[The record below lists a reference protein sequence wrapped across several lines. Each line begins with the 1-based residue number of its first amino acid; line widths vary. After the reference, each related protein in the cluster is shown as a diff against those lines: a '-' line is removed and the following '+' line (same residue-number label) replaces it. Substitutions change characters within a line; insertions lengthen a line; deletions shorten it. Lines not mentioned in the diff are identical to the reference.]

1 MTTFQDPQPQSRR
14 VARQSERSQ
23 PDPQPS
29 ADPSAG
35 FTQFPSTEQPAA
47 PQVYSEAS
55 AQADM
60 WDTISRRAAQLPPT
74 TPQEPVI
81 TGRRAAAPA
90 PAQPAPTAEPLTYTT
105 QSRAPQYEA
114 PALRPR
120 ASREQSADLP
130 PTQAIPQADQPAYRV
145 RDFSPEARRTSPDA
159 VAAAAAWQA
168 AAPAPSDL
176 EYHTQNRAPA
186 PQPVA
191 PAAAAPAPAAP
202 ASDFPEQTF
211 SRREMRAML
220 HAEEDAAV
228 LASGQSAPVLDS
240 GQSAPVQYS
249 SQPVAPVQ
257 QAPVQPAP
265 VQPAPAPA
273 QQAAPQPA
281 QAPVA
286 QPQEPVDSQAET
298 VFPFS
303 LTQPEPAAQASPL
316 PSRAPEPETN
326 TALTNAISEFDALTS
341 TGQAQP
347 AAPVEQPIQQP
358 AQIVEQ
364 PIQQAPVQQAPVE
377 PPPAQQQP
385 AESPATGTWTPPVG
399 HWSTQADIND
409 ENELYENT
417 LNRTIGTG
425 SATTSALVLPVIPV
439 GSDIRGALTGTG
451 EIMLTG
457 SIDLPHS
464 YSSTGAS
471 DRFEH
476 GGIDSLFDM
485 NDADV
490 VSTDSAPVRAIRAV
504 STHNTSGHGVTHTQK
519 PKGTRALTAL
529 LIAASS
535 MAVVVAGL
543 LVAAFAFNVF

>member
-29 ADPSAG
+29 ADSSAG
-35 FTQFPSTEQPAA
+35 FTQFPTNEQPAA
-47 PQVYSEAS
+47 PQFYSDPS

-74 TPQEPVI
+74 TGQEPAI
-81 TGRRAAAPA
+81 TGRPAAAQT
-90 PAQPAPTAEPLTYTT
+90 PAQPAPVAEPLTYTT
-105 QSRAPQYEA
+105 QSRVPQYEA

-120 ASREQSADLP
+120 AAREQPAELP
-130 PTQAIPQADQPAYRV
+130 PTQAIPQAEQPAYRV
-145 RDFSPEARRTSPDA
+145 RDFSPESRRTSPD
-159 VAAAAAWQA
+159 AAAAWQA
-168 AAPAPSDL
+168 AAPVPSDL
-176 EYHTQNRAPA
+176 DYHTQNRPPA

-202 ASDFPEQTF
+202 VPDFPEQTL

-220 HAEEDAAV
+220 HAEEEAAV
-228 LASGQSAPVLDS
+228 LSSGQSAAVEYP
-240 GQSAPVQYS
+240 

-257 QAPVQPAP
+257 APVATP
-265 VQPAPAPA
+265 VQQQPA
-273 QQAAPQPA
+273 QQAPVSQQQSAPQP
-281 QAPVA
+281 VV
-286 QPQEPVDSQAET
+286 QPQDAIDSQAES

-303 LTQPEPAAQASPL
+303 LTQPEPVVAASPL
-316 PSRAPEPETN
+316 PPQAPEPETN
-326 TALTNAISEFDALTS
+326 TALTSAISEFDALTS
-341 TGQAQP
+341 TGQPEAQ
-347 AAPVEQPIQQP
+347 AVQQASPVEQ
-358 AQIVEQ
+358 V
-364 PIQQAPVQQAPVE
+364 APQSA
-377 PPPAQQQP
+377 

-399 HWSTQADIND
+399 HWSTQADLND

-425 SATTSALVLPVIPV
+425 SATTSALVLPVIPM